1 MLTYLT
7 MSSESVIAS
16 ILADL
21 KKGKSFERCFSQEER
36 GWTTVSLTYNFG
48 AETFVKKTIAQDEN
62 GHREDFSERLDEAR
76 CKEEIRRLLSSK

>member
-21 KKGKSFERCFSQEER
+21 KKGKSFERCYGREER
-36 GWTTVSLTYNFG
+36 GWIKVSLAYNFG
-48 AETFVKKTIAQDEN
+48 SETFVKKTTEQDEN
-62 GHREDFSERLDEAR
+62 GRRQDFSERLDEAR